1 VVDQLEQRA
10 TEITVAEKRLAD
22 ERATFATHEQKMPAE
37 LFMGKPRSRRAGQQ
51 QGLSYRRF
59 PTAAEAIRFAVED
72 LPAVLTLGPRLQVG
86 DEQFDSLEIQRLYE
100 RDDYPLRRREG

>member
-1 VVDQLEQRA
+1 MFDYG
-10 TEITVAEKRLAD
+10 
-22 ERATFATHEQKMPAE
+22 MPAE
-37 LFMGKPRSRRAGQQ
+37 LFMGKPRPRRTGQQGPTGQ

-100 RDDYPLRRREG
+100 RDDYPLRRRKS